1 MSSLAQAESEDKS
14 SNIKWSIK
22 RSSIYPDS
30 PAFSRPYYG
39 YDRDKNKNLV
49 INEQEA
55 ETVRRI
61 FEWYEQGWSIVRIKR
76 ELEASR
82 IPSPRGKRRW
92 AFSTIRE
99 ILSNEKYAGA
109 SVYGK
114 TVASEYPAT
123 KRVRNE
129 ADKAVKS
136 ENHHPPI
143 IDKDCFN
150 QVQENRKMRSNIE
163 LDEIRENTHYSMKNS
178 SDI

>member
-14 SNIKWSIK
+14 ANIKWSIK
-22 RSSIYPDS
+22 RSSMYPDS

-92 AFSTIRE
+92 AFSTIGE

-129 ADKAVKS
+129 ADKVVKS

-163 LDEIRENTHYSMKNS
+163 LDEIRKNTHYSMKNS